1 MPSVTRTIHF
11 EKTQERYELTA
22 SPACVHLDGGGN
34 QTETVTVRL
43 MHYKGKESEEITGK
57 SVTVTDGENSVNFTL
72 PAEIN
77 QSGSTVISQS
87 LDDRE
92 HGAPDSLTVIGILGA
107 NNLVIPVVHDGMG
120 VSKADIVFAVGT
132 SQSESPNFS
141 ANSPTSAT
149 SLITYDNREYY
160 LWQCTMITYTTGSP
174 TFNGYQCLGQ
184 VKTFAS
190 VTEQYATGTASAAT
204 SSWVNDSPASLS
216 RNKGS
221 YLWTRTK
228 LSYNSGNPSYSPNES
243 GTCIGYLGIDGENA
257 VTVQISPEAI
267 LHKKATTSSQYS
279 LAIRVWN
286 GKTAVPASG
295 FSAKIQSKPNGLSE
309 YTIASAADSYINYL
323 GISISANTEIYGDI
337 TIAVT
342 YNGNT
347 YTKVVPFKTIV
358 NGDPGIKG
366 EKGASLRGPQAWSD
380 LSVGY
385 QFYQGKNSEEYK
397 DIVLYNGNF
406 YSCIKTHVKSATNYP
421 GGTEDTSNGYWK
433 VSENFEL
440 IATKVFF
447 AKLAQIDNL
456 EIGDHINIKDK
467 NGVIV
472 LVANKDGL
480 TCKQGT
486 FENVQISG
494 VLNGVSGT
502 FSKLT
507 SLDDNG
513 KPAVAIYFSNEGHL
527 TFEGDIY
534 NQGYDSKKDRG
545 YRFYT
550 SDVWC
555 RGSFGA
561 AGRNVLLV
569 TGTGGYYYT
578 KGTDKGGTYV
588 SFPVKKS
595 SSGDTYYVLDCY
607 GDNGDAAGFPVDTI
621 IFNSSTARYYS
632 ILAFATQRIMVVNG
646 NDKKEQYIYSN
657 GSPVKWNG
665 GEIAEVVQL
674 PTTSTFMNPVNTTNV
689 GSGLL
694 IGAFR
699 DNNWS

>member
-57 SVTVTDGENSVNFTL
+57 SVTVTDGENSANFTL

-107 NNLVIPVVHDGMG
+107 NNLVIPVVHDG
-120 VSKADIVFAVGT
+120 A
-132 SQSESPNFS
+132 
-141 ANSPTSAT
+141 
-149 SLITYDNREYY
+149 
-160 LWQCTMITYTTGSP
+160 
-174 TFNGYQCLGQ
+174 
-184 VKTFAS
+184 
-190 VTEQYATGTASAAT
+190 
-204 SSWVNDSPASLS
+204 
-216 RNKGS
+216 
-221 YLWTRTK
+221 
-228 LSYNSGNPSYSPNES
+228 
-243 GTCIGYLGIDGENA
+243 DGENA

-286 GKTAVPASG
+286 GKTAVPSSG

-486 FENVQISG
+486 FENITIGSGCVNYGVNRQPFFDSREAQFSESWLEPTLHDNISYPFVIG
-494 VLNGVSGT
+494 RSEYIAYLPWDEKANGRRVVIVNEYSDGAGITIIAPTGKCFYEDGLQKTELKIANEVIFLVGYGNAYNSFSGWIVLSRVPINRKYQGAPRHVLYQGKCSNGDRLRYWT
-502 FSKLT
+502 FDGSTLT
-507 SLDDNG
+507 SSRLGQGHYRITFGKSFTSVDDYEVILSSYG
-513 KPAVAIYFSNEGHL
+513 MYGHETTQQTYASL
-527 TFEGDIY
+527 
-534 NQGYDSKKDRG
+534 
-545 YRFYT
+545 
-550 SDVWC
+550 
-555 RGSFGA
+555 GA
-561 AGRNVLLV
+561 
-569 TGTGGYYYT
+569 
-578 KGTDKGGTYV
+578 K
-588 SFPVKKS
+588 
-595 SSGDTYYVLDCY
+595 
-607 GDNGDAAGFPVDTI
+607 
-621 IFNSSTARYYS
+621 
-632 ILAFATQRIMVVNG
+632 
-646 NDKKEQYIYSN
+646 
-657 GSPVKWNG
+657 
-665 GEIAEVVQL
+665 
-674 PTTSTFMNPVNTTNV
+674 TTSYFEVFTADDSSLNDANFLFEVIPATRWH
-689 GSGLL
+689 S
-694 IGAFR
+694 
-699 DNNWS
+699 

>member
-1 MPSVTRTIHF
+1 MTSIQRTIKF
-11 EKTQERYELTA
+11 EK
-22 SPACVHLDGGGN
+22 
-34 QTETVTVRL
+34 
-43 MHYKGKESEEITGK
+43 
-57 SVTVTDGENSVNFTL
+57 
-72 PAEIN
+72 
-77 QSGSTVISQS
+77 
-87 LDDRE
+87 
-92 HGAPDSLTVIGILGA
+92 
-107 NNLVIPVVHDGMG
+107 
-120 VSKADIVFAVGT
+120 
-132 SQSESPNFS
+132 
-141 ANSPTSAT
+141 
-149 SLITYDNREYY
+149 
-160 LWQCTMITYTTGSP
+160 
-174 TFNGYQCLGQ
+174 
-184 VKTFAS
+184 
-190 VTEQYATGTASAAT
+190 
-204 SSWVNDSPASLS
+204 
-216 RNKGS
+216 
-221 YLWTRTK
+221 
-228 LSYNSGNPSYSPNES
+228 
-243 GTCIGYLGIDGENA
+243 
-257 VTVQISPEAI
+257 
-267 LHKKATTSSQYS
+267 
-279 LAIRVWN
+279 
-286 GKTAVPASG
+286 
-295 FSAKIQSKPNGLSE
+295 KPQ
-309 YTIASAADSYINYL
+309 
-323 GISISANTEIYGDI
+323 
-337 TIAVT
+337 
-342 YNGNT
+342 
-347 YTKVVPFKTIV
+347 
-358 NGDPGIKG
+358 KG

-380 LSVGY
+380 MPDNY
-385 QFYQGKNSEEYK
+385 TFYQGKDGEEYK
-397 DIVLYNGNF
+397 DVVLYNGNY

-502 FSKLT
+502 FNKLI

-534 NQGYDSKKDRG
+534 NQGYDSKKGRG

-561 AGRNVLLV
+561 AERNVLLV
-569 TGTGGYYYT
+569 MGTGGYYYT

-632 ILAFATQRIMVVNG
+632 ILAFSTQRIMVVNG

-665 GEIAEVVQL
+665 GDMAEVIQL
-674 PTTSTFMNPVNTTNV
+674 PTNTSFMNPVNTDNI
-689 GSGLL
+689 GCGLL

>member
-57 SVTVTDGENSVNFTL
+57 SVTVTDGENSANFTL

-107 NNLVIPVVHDGMG
+107 NNLVIPVVHDG
-120 VSKADIVFAVGT
+120 A
-132 SQSESPNFS
+132 
-141 ANSPTSAT
+141 
-149 SLITYDNREYY
+149 
-160 LWQCTMITYTTGSP
+160 
-174 TFNGYQCLGQ
+174 
-184 VKTFAS
+184 
-190 VTEQYATGTASAAT
+190 
-204 SSWVNDSPASLS
+204 
-216 RNKGS
+216 
-221 YLWTRTK
+221 
-228 LSYNSGNPSYSPNES
+228 
-243 GTCIGYLGIDGENA
+243 DGENA

-309 YTIASAADSYINYL
+309 YTIASATDSYINYL
-323 GISISANTEIYGDI
+323 GISISANTEINGDI
-337 TIAVT
+337 AVAVT

-347 YTKVVPFKTIV
+347 YTKVVPFKTVV

-385 QFYQGKNSEEYK
+385 QFYQGKDGEEYK

-632 ILAFATQRIMVVNG
+632 ILAFSTQRIMVVNG

-674 PTTSTFMNPVNTTNV
+674 PTTSTFMNPVNTTDV

>member
-57 SVTVTDGENSVNFTL
+57 SVTVTNGENSANFTL

-107 NNLVIPVVHDGMG
+107 NNLVIPVVHDG
-120 VSKADIVFAVGT
+120 A
-132 SQSESPNFS
+132 
-141 ANSPTSAT
+141 
-149 SLITYDNREYY
+149 
-160 LWQCTMITYTTGSP
+160 
-174 TFNGYQCLGQ
+174 
-184 VKTFAS
+184 
-190 VTEQYATGTASAAT
+190 
-204 SSWVNDSPASLS
+204 
-216 RNKGS
+216 
-221 YLWTRTK
+221 
-228 LSYNSGNPSYSPNES
+228 
-243 GTCIGYLGIDGENA
+243 DGENA

-632 ILAFATQRIMVVNG
+632 ILAFSTQRIMVVNG

>member
-57 SVTVTDGENSVNFTL
+57 SVTVTDGENSANFTL

-107 NNLVIPVVHDGMG
+107 NNLVIPVVHDG
-120 VSKADIVFAVGT
+120 A
-132 SQSESPNFS
+132 
-141 ANSPTSAT
+141 
-149 SLITYDNREYY
+149 
-160 LWQCTMITYTTGSP
+160 
-174 TFNGYQCLGQ
+174 
-184 VKTFAS
+184 
-190 VTEQYATGTASAAT
+190 
-204 SSWVNDSPASLS
+204 
-216 RNKGS
+216 
-221 YLWTRTK
+221 
-228 LSYNSGNPSYSPNES
+228 
-243 GTCIGYLGIDGENA
+243 DGENA

-309 YTIASAADSYINYL
+309 YTIASATDSYINYL
-323 GISISANTEIYGDI
+323 GISISANTEINGDI
-337 TIAVT
+337 TVAVT

-347 YTKVVPFKTIV
+347 YTKVVPFKTVV

-513 KPAVAIYFSNEGHL
+513 KPAAAIYFSNEGHL

-632 ILAFATQRIMVVNG
+632 ILAFSTQRIMVVNG

>member
-57 SVTVTDGENSVNFTL
+57 SVTVTDGENSANFTL

-77 QSGSTVISQS
+77 QSGSNVISRS

-107 NNLVIPVVHDGMG
+107 NNLVIPVVHDG
-120 VSKADIVFAVGT
+120 A
-132 SQSESPNFS
+132 
-141 ANSPTSAT
+141 
-149 SLITYDNREYY
+149 
-160 LWQCTMITYTTGSP
+160 
-174 TFNGYQCLGQ
+174 
-184 VKTFAS
+184 
-190 VTEQYATGTASAAT
+190 
-204 SSWVNDSPASLS
+204 
-216 RNKGS
+216 
-221 YLWTRTK
+221 
-228 LSYNSGNPSYSPNES
+228 
-243 GTCIGYLGIDGENA
+243 DGENA

-309 YTIASAADSYINYL
+309 YTIASAAESYINYL

-632 ILAFATQRIMVVNG
+632 ILAFSTQRIMVVNG
-646 NDKKEQYIYSN
+646 NDKKEQYVYSN
-657 GSPVKWNG
+657 GSPIKWNG
-665 GEIAEVVQL
+665 GDMAEVIQL
-674 PTTSTFMNPVNTTNV
+674 PTNTSFMNPVNTDNI
-689 GSGLL
+689 GCGLL
-694 IGAFR
+694 VGAFR

>member
-34 QTETVTVRL
+34 QMETVTVRL

-57 SVTVTDGENSVNFTL
+57 SVTVTDGENSANFTL

-87 LDDRE
+87 LGDRE

-107 NNLVIPVVHDGMG
+107 NNLVIPVVHDG
-120 VSKADIVFAVGT
+120 A
-132 SQSESPNFS
+132 
-141 ANSPTSAT
+141 
-149 SLITYDNREYY
+149 
-160 LWQCTMITYTTGSP
+160 
-174 TFNGYQCLGQ
+174 
-184 VKTFAS
+184 
-190 VTEQYATGTASAAT
+190 
-204 SSWVNDSPASLS
+204 
-216 RNKGS
+216 
-221 YLWTRTK
+221 
-228 LSYNSGNPSYSPNES
+228 
-243 GTCIGYLGIDGENA
+243 DGENA
-257 VTVQISPEAI
+257 VTVQISPESI

-309 YTIASAADSYINYL
+309 YPIVSAADSYINYL

-513 KPAVAIYFSNEGHL
+513 KPAVAIYFSNEGCL
-527 TFEGDIY
+527 TFKGDIY
-534 NQGYDSKKDRG
+534 NQGYDSKKDRH

-550 SDVWC
+550 ADVWC

-588 SFPVKKS
+588 SFPVEKS
-595 SSGDTYYVLDCY
+595 SSGDTYYVLDCR
-607 GDNGDAAGFPVDTI
+607 GGNGDAAGFPVDTI

-632 ILAFATQRIMVVNG
+632 ILAFSTQRIMVVNG
-646 NDKKEQYIYSN
+646 NDGKGQYIYSN

-674 PTTSTFMNPVNTTNV
+674 PTTSTFMNPVNTTDV

>member
-1 MPSVTRTIHF
+1 MTSIQRTIKF
-11 EKTQERYELTA
+11 EK
-22 SPACVHLDGGGN
+22 
-34 QTETVTVRL
+34 
-43 MHYKGKESEEITGK
+43 
-57 SVTVTDGENSVNFTL
+57 
-72 PAEIN
+72 
-77 QSGSTVISQS
+77 
-87 LDDRE
+87 
-92 HGAPDSLTVIGILGA
+92 
-107 NNLVIPVVHDGMG
+107 
-120 VSKADIVFAVGT
+120 
-132 SQSESPNFS
+132 
-141 ANSPTSAT
+141 
-149 SLITYDNREYY
+149 
-160 LWQCTMITYTTGSP
+160 
-174 TFNGYQCLGQ
+174 
-184 VKTFAS
+184 
-190 VTEQYATGTASAAT
+190 
-204 SSWVNDSPASLS
+204 
-216 RNKGS
+216 
-221 YLWTRTK
+221 
-228 LSYNSGNPSYSPNES
+228 
-243 GTCIGYLGIDGENA
+243 
-257 VTVQISPEAI
+257 
-267 LHKKATTSSQYS
+267 
-279 LAIRVWN
+279 
-286 GKTAVPASG
+286 
-295 FSAKIQSKPNGLSE
+295 KPQ
-309 YTIASAADSYINYL
+309 
-323 GISISANTEIYGDI
+323 
-337 TIAVT
+337 
-342 YNGNT
+342 
-347 YTKVVPFKTIV
+347 
-358 NGDPGIKG
+358 KG

-385 QFYQGKNSEEYK
+385 QFYQGKDGEEYK

-447 AKLAQIDNL
+447 SKLAQIDNL

-513 KPAVAIYFSNEGHL
+513 KPAVAIYFNSEGHL

-534 NQGYDSKKDRG
+534 NQGYDSKKDRS

-561 AGRNVLLV
+561 AGRNILLV
-569 TGTGGYYYT
+569 SGTYGYYYT

-595 SSGDTYYVLDCY
+595 SNGDTYYVLDCY

-621 IFNSSTARYYS
+621 IFNSSIARHYS
-632 ILAFATQRIMVVNG
+632 ILAFATQRIMVVNA
-646 NDKKEQYIYSN
+646 NDEKEQYIYSN
-657 GSPVKWNG
+657 GTLVKWNG
-665 GEIAEVVQL
+665 GNLAEVVQL
-674 PTTSTFMNPVNTTNV
+674 PTTTTFMNPVNTTNI

>member
-57 SVTVTDGENSVNFTL
+57 SVTVIDGENSANFTL

-286 GKTAVPASG
+286 GKTAIPASG
-295 FSAKIQSKPNGLSE
+295 FSANIQSKASGLSE
-309 YTIASAADSYINYL
+309 YAIPTITGSYYNYI
-323 GISISANTEIYGDI
+323 GISIGANIEVNGDI

-347 YTKVVPFKTIV
+347 YTKVVPFKTVV

-366 EKGASLRGPQAWSD
+366 EKGATMRGPQNYTD
-380 LSVGY
+380 LSDGY
-385 QFYQGKNSEEYK
+385 YFQAGKEGEEWK
-397 DIVLYNGNF
+397 DVVIYNGSF
-406 YSCIKTHVKSATNYP
+406 YSCTVSHAKNATTDISGN
-421 GGTEDTSNGYWK
+421 TLSSDYWV
-433 VSENFEL
+433 VSSIQE
-440 IATKVFF
+440 IVATRV
-447 AKLAQIDNL
+447 L
-456 EIGDHINIKDK
+456 
-467 NGVIV
+467 
-472 LVANKDGL
+472 LVANAFIKLASSNKIIVVNNNGVETGGMQGDTSSPIFWLKDPLTSASIEIGLNNDGTPYIKGREQGIESDNDSNYAFLLDPSKGTYDFYGPSNQRFLVNGDGL
-480 TCKQGT
+480 TYWDSGGRELEIDSSGGMT
-486 FENVQISG
+486 F
-494 VLNGVSGT
+494 
-502 FSKLT
+502 
-507 SLDDNG
+507 
-513 KPAVAIYFSNEGHL
+513 
-527 TFEGDIY
+527 
-534 NQGYDSKKDRG
+534 
-545 YRFYT
+545 
-550 SDVWC
+550 
-555 RGSFGA
+555 FGQ
-561 AGRNVLLV
+561 
-569 TGTGGYYYT
+569 
-578 KGTDKGGTYV
+578 YV
-588 SFPVKKS
+588 SFMRSTSGVIIPLDKFVVGKS
-595 SSGDTYYVLDCY
+595 KASSY
-607 GDNGDAAGFPVDTI
+607 GSWGGRKVYIDDKG
-621 IFNSSTARYYS
+621 Y
-632 ILAFATQRIMVVNG
+632 LRIHPDDDYEVYN
-646 NDKKEQYIYSN
+646 N
-657 GSPVKWNG
+657 GSW
-665 GEIAEVVQL
+665 
-674 PTTSTFMNPVNTTNV
+674 TTVDKEHWES
-689 GSGLL
+689 
-694 IGAFR
+694 
-699 DNNWS
+699 

>member
-43 MHYKGKESEEITGK
+43 MHYKGKESDEITGK
-57 SVTVTDGENSVNFTL
+57 SVTITDGANSANFTL

-77 QSGSTVISQS
+77 QSGSTVISES
-87 LDDRE
+87 LNDRE

-107 NNLVIPVVHDGMG
+107 NNLVIPVVHDG
-120 VSKADIVFAVGT
+120 A
-132 SQSESPNFS
+132 
-141 ANSPTSAT
+141 
-149 SLITYDNREYY
+149 
-160 LWQCTMITYTTGSP
+160 
-174 TFNGYQCLGQ
+174 
-184 VKTFAS
+184 
-190 VTEQYATGTASAAT
+190 
-204 SSWVNDSPASLS
+204 
-216 RNKGS
+216 
-221 YLWTRTK
+221 
-228 LSYNSGNPSYSPNES
+228 
-243 GTCIGYLGIDGENA
+243 DGENA
-257 VTVQISPEAI
+257 VTVQTSPEAI

-309 YTIASAADSYINYL
+309 YMIASATDSYINYL
-323 GISISANTEIYGDI
+323 GISINANTEINGDI

-347 YTKVVPFKTIV
+347 YTKVVPFKTVV

-385 QFYQGKNSEEYK
+385 QFYQGKDGEEYK

-507 SLDDNG
+507 SLDENG
-513 KPAVAIYFSNEGHL
+513 KPAVAIYFNNSEGHL

-545 YRFYT
+545 HRFYT

-578 KGTDKGGTYV
+578 KGTNKSGTYI

-632 ILAFATQRIMVVNG
+632 ILAFATQRIMVVNA
-646 NDKKEQYIYSN
+646 NDKKQQYIYSN
-657 GSPVKWNG
+657 GTLVKWEG
-665 GEIAEVVQL
+665 GELAEVVQL
-674 PTTSTFMNPVNTTNV
+674 PTTTTFMNPVSTDNI
-689 GSGLL
+689 GCGLL
-694 IGAFR
+694 VGAFR
-699 DNNWS
+699 DNNW